1 MNRVARRRRM
11 FSLVELYK
19 SGNESRLDFCKRHR
33 LPLPT
38 FGWWQ
43 HQYRLS
49 RKDLVE
55 ETKLVAPSFIRLL
68 PSSPALTGGFE
79 LSLPDGCTV
88 RFRAGIS
95 GDVFLELVSRLRASA
110 SCSV

>member
-19 SGNESRLDFCKRHR
+19 TVNESRSDFCKRHR
-33 LPLPT
+33 LPLAT

-49 RKDLVE
+49 RKKRE
-55 ETKLVAPSFIRLL
+55 EGTTPAAPSFVRLL
-68 PSSPALTGGFE
+68 PSTPVLAGVFE

-88 RFRAGIS
+88 RFPAGVS
-95 GDVFLELVSRLRASA
+95 CDEFLRLVARLRGSA
-110 SCSV
+110 SCSA